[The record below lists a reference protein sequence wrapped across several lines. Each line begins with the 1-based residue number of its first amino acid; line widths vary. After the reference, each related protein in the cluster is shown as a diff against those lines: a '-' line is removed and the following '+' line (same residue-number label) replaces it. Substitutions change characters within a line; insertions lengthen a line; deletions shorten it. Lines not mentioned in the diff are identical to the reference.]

1 MDPKTVA
8 SSLES
13 VAARAVELARR
24 FGADQAEAG
33 VSNEEGLTVTVRMGE
48 LESVER
54 QRDRGLA
61 VTVYQQGR
69 KGSASTT
76 DFSDASVEDTVRKA
90 LSIGSFTAADEY
102 AGLADAELM
111 AKSPRDLELYFPS
124 DLDVDAATAIALRSE
139 DAARGLD
146 PRIANSEGASVT
158 SGVGVRIYAN
168 SHGFVGGYPTSTY
181 STSCSVVA
189 KENGF
194 LERDYWYTVSR
205 NPADLEAPEKVG
217 IEAARRTLARLG
229 ARPLSSRK
237 VPVIYPADLAKGLFG
252 HLVAAIRGTAQ
263 YRRASFLVDAIGK
276 QVLPSF
282 VDIDEDPWI
291 PRALASAAFDAE
303 GVATKP
309 RRLVDRGVLQGY
321 VLSSYSA
328 RRLGLATTA
337 NAGGVHN
344 LVVKPNAG
352 TLADLIADCDEGFVV
367 GELLGQGVNT
377 VTGDYSRGAAGFW
390 VERGR
395 IVHPVNE
402 VTIAGN
408 LTDLFANIVAI
419 GSDIDVRGT
428 VRCGAV
434 RVEGMTLAGSG

>member
-8 SSLES
+8 SSLET
-13 VAARAVELARR
+13 VAARAVEFARR
-24 FGADQAEAG
+24 LGADQAEAG

-76 DFSDASVEDTVRKA
+76 DFSDTSVEDTVRKA

-102 AGLADAELM
+102 AGLADAALM

-124 DLDVDAATAIALRSE
+124 DIDVDSATAMALRSE

-146 PRIANSEGASVT
+146 SRIANSEGASVT

-189 KENGF
+189 KDNGS

-205 NPADLEAPEKVG
+205 DPAELEAPEKVG
-217 IEAARRTLARLG
+217 IEAARRAVARLG

-237 VPVIYPADLAKGLFG
+237 VPVIYPAELAKGLFG
-252 HLVAAIRGTAQ
+252 HLIAAIRGTAQ
-263 YRRASFLVDAIGK
+263 YRRASFLVDAVGK

-328 RRLGLATTA
+328 RRLGVPTTA

-352 TLADLIADCDEGFVV
+352 KLAELIAECDAGFVV

-390 VERGR
+390 VERGQ

-408 LTDLFANIVAI
+408 LTELLGNIVAI
-419 GSDIDVRGT
+419 GSDIDERGT

-434 RVEGMTLAGSG
+434 RVEGMTLAGGG